1 MEFDDLYELNPSE
14 ALERIKELKNKEEYE
29 GLTKEEMDEVNN
41 LMVMLKDTVGD
52 LSEDY
57 MPY

>member
-29 GLTKEEMDEVNN
+29 GLTKEEMDEVNS
-41 LMVMLKDTVGD
+41 LKVMLKDTVGD

>member
-1 MEFDDLYELNPSE
+1 MEFEDLYELNPSE
-14 ALERIKELKNKEEYE
+14 ALERIRELKNKEEYE
-29 GLTKEEMDEVNN
+29 GLTKEELDEITN
-41 LMVMLKDTVGD
+41 LKVMLSDTVGD